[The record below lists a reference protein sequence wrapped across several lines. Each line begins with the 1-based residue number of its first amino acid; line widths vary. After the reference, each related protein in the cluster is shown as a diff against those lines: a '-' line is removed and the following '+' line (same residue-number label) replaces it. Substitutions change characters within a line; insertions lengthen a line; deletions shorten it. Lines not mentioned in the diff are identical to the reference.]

1 MNHRYRLLTLIT
13 IIIWATMSLSG
24 CSSAFGSKG
33 FESSIDPEFEASSFH
48 RVYVFYGEHAGFLK
62 TNINSFFE
70 KAGFTLMDKS
80 EFIQEHDRNDL
91 YVIVTVK
98 KSFSLVP
105 EGDSDSAYIPPASAT
120 VEIQDAFK
128 GKQLMSCTYTKGF
141 ARDAGAGECGEMLL
155 IELSKVFNDHAKTE
169 ISIRDKSA
177 SSEAVFQPQAPLS
190 KAKDEGSDGFG
201 IQKSASSP
209 DRNSS
214 NIPAF
219 PITAGSRKK

>member
-1 MNHRYRLLTLIT
+1 
-13 IIIWATMSLSG
+13 
-24 CSSAFGSKG
+24 
-33 FESSIDPEFEASSFH
+33 
-48 RVYVFYGEHAGFLK
+48 
-62 TNINSFFE
+62 
-70 KAGFTLMDKS
+70 
-80 EFIQEHDRNDL
+80 L